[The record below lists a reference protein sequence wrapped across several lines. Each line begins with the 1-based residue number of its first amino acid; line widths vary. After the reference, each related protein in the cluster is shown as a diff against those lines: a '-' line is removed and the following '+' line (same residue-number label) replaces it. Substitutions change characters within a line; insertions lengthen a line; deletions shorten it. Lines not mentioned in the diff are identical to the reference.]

1 MGFRALR
8 RYESQKARFDAY
20 KAWQAL
26 SPEAKAAKFD
36 TVYVQADRSKPERVK
51 GYISPFNTTGTAQVW
66 LKLKVLGNTQ
76 TGQGGTVATALK
88 DAIDPFYIDA
98 SESSPLGVVLTSP
111 GFKAAK
117 LSFTERSGF
126 AKKNSRITGAAYQRP
141 QSDTVTAS
149 FGQSVANQDFDAAVA
164 LIQVK
169 VDTWTNG
176 ATATLKRSF
185 KFTPEGI

>member
-8 RYESQKARFDAY
+8 RYQSQKAKFEAY
-20 KAWQAL
+20 KAWEDL

-36 TVYVQADRSKPERVK
+36 AVYVQADRSKPERVK
-51 GYISPFNTTGTAQVW
+51 GYISPFNTTGTTQLW
-66 LKLKVLGNTQ
+66 IKMKVLANTQ

-88 DAIDPFYIDA
+88 NALDPFFTDT
-98 SESSPLGVVLTSP
+98 SEPAPAGPQLTSP

-117 LSFTERSGF
+117 LKFTERTGF
-126 AKKNSRITGAAYQRP
+126 VKKNSRITGAAYQKP
-141 QSDTVTAS
+141 QSDSVTAP
-149 FGQSVANQDFDAAVA
+149 FGQSVPNQDFDAAVA
-164 LIQVK
+164 LIQVP
-169 VDTWTNG
+169 VNAWMDG